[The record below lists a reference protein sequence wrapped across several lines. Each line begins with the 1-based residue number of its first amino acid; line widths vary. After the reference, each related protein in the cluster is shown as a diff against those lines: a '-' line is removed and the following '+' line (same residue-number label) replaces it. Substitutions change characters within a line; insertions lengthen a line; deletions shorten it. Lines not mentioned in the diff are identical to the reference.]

1 MARNVVGQSKQIEV
15 LPAVQ
20 PTIPEQVVPA
30 DAGVPKSSFVPMGA
44 ATQQDL
50 TVQGTELQD
59 YKEPEKPKWW
69 ETAFVVAPTARDWG
83 NAIYEDFKY
92 DPDPL
97 YRADADAQEFF
108 NQHEITNSDEVSYIN
123 GAKSYEEMQ
132 FRQSR
137 ILEKRKDDEVL
148 AAHPILGF
156 GASMIDAD
164 LAASFIPAAGQ
175 VVGAAKIGR
184 ITQRAANAAVGAGG
198 AYMLNQA
205 LEDGSTRSQEERNLD
220 SLTFGLVGLFSPIK
234 HQPKALDSA
243 IQAEMKAVMDENT
256 KVAGE
261 LGSLGDV
268 NIMGVEGKIPVS
280 RPLDPRKTPVPDWVA
295 NSKWAAKLQSSGDYL
310 DYILKGKQNN
320 PLSKVLATVK
330 TQGDNAAYASAPVQA
345 DLEFRLVGVED
356 AINNAAKELYNTQ
369 PNRWFGR
376 KDHTVAQ
383 YQVTEQF
390 GQAMQRLDQHIVARL
405 GEQLPVDMAYIHKM
419 IDATNQPEAIK
430 KVMRS
435 YVDSGFAET
444 ALKKAKAT
452 GLLDNLDD
460 VAALHSRPTYM
471 PVKHS
476 FERMNNLLKSGNVT
490 EKQLFKFIGRQIQ
503 RMYPEMQ
510 DVAKVKLDDYTLGKN
525 FFDNQR
531 KTALGVTEVQ
541 TAGLT
546 KDQIQSLL
554 RQGGVPEDDVVR
566 VAERVFKGT
575 QDAGTGVAKPF
586 RRRLSWDWNA
596 KGQGND
602 GFEFT
607 LGDLVDGNAYMNLT
621 DYTRTMSKRIGL
633 AQYGFKTTADLDT
646 AITKALEDLPPDVPL
661 DEAVDFM
668 KNLRATALGHPV
680 GEAVPETIRSLNTV
694 AGSMLLSNSGL
705 YNFVDLVTQVAK
717 LGLLRTLPEIKKG
730 MKNAFTS
737 LKGVDQRGAE
747 QLYDVLTGRLNTDGR
762 WRNITTRYGDAFEV
776 SHGVHESIQYYGQAT
791 RFFNLSEYV
800 KRFQIGLIGGIF
812 TAAFEGASKGVA
824 KDINYLRNTL
834 KMPDELIAKI
844 SDEYR
849 ANGATVDL
857 WDNEVRM
864 AMEQKVFFEADNLAH
879 TIRSGEIP
887 AWIEYSTFGK
897 AIFPF
902 MSFAFAMQQK
912 VLRNTYQRD
921 GAAGIALLAAVQLPT
936 AVMVAAVK
944 NIKNGKDAEEDLAKG
959 SVTAMS
965 MLGSF
970 SYPLE
975 IIMNGGLNSSSAA
988 LAPVSNAMSLGQ
1000 KLSNGEVDL
1009 RSIKNATPLGSV
1021 TGLDFFITAIEGE
1034 D

>member
-1 MARNVVGQSKQIEV
+1 MARNIVGQSKEIEV

-20 PTIPEQVVPA
+20 PNIPEQVRPVDTGIPQ
-30 DAGVPKSSFVPMGA
+30 SSFVPLGA
-44 ATQQDL
+44 ATPQDL
-50 TVQGTELQD
+50 TVQGAELQE
-59 YKEPEKPKWW
+59 YKEPEKPAWW
-69 ETAFVVAPTARDWG
+69 KAAFVVAPTARDWG
-83 NAIYEDFKY
+83 NAIYEDLKF

-97 YRADADAQEFF
+97 YKPDADAQEFF
-108 NQHEITNSDEVSYIN
+108 NKYELQEADDVSYIN

-132 FRQSR
+132 FRQQR
-137 ILEKRKDDEVL
+137 VLEKRQDAEIL
-148 AAHPILGF
+148 NAHPVLGF
-156 GASMIDAD
+156 GASMIDIDA
-164 LAASFIPAAGQ
+164 AASFIPAAGQ
-175 VVGAAKIGR
+175 VVGASKIGR
-184 ITQRAANAAVGAGG
+184 LTQRAANAAVGAGG
-198 AYMLNQA
+198 AYMINQA
-205 LEDGSTRSQEERNLD
+205 LEDGSTRSESDRNLD

-234 HQPKALDSA
+234 QQQKVLDAA
-243 IQAEMKAVMDENT
+243 IQNEMRNVMAESTAKADQ
-256 KVAGE
+256 

-268 NIMGVEGKIPVS
+268 NIMGAEGKIPVS
-280 RPLDPRKTPVPDWVA
+280 QPLDPRKSPVPDWVA
-295 NSKWAAKLQSSGDYL
+295 GSKWAAKLQSSGDYL
-310 DYILKGKQNN
+310 SYILKGREDN

-330 TQGDNAAYASAPVQA
+330 TQGDNAAYASAPIQA

-356 AINNAAKELYNTQ
+356 AINNAARELYNTS
-369 PNRWFGR
+369 PNKWFGR

-390 GQAMQRLDQHIVARL
+390 GQAMQRLDQHIVERL
-405 GEQLPVDMAYIHKM
+405 GEDLPVDMAYIHKM
-419 IDATNQPEAIK
+419 INATDQPEAIK

-460 VAALHSRPTYM
+460 AAALHSRPTYM

-490 EKQLFKFIGRQIQ
+490 ERQLFEFIGRQIQ

-510 DVAKVKLDDYTLGKN
+510 EVAKAKLDAYTLGKN

-586 RRRLSWDWNA
+586 RKRLSWDWNA
-596 KGQGND
+596 SFTGVD
-602 GFEFT
+602 GGT
-607 LGDLVDGNAYMNLT
+607 YRLGDLVDGNAYMNLT

-633 AQYGFKTTADLDT
+633 AQYGFKTTADLDA

-717 LGLLRTLPEIKKG
+717 LGLLRTLPEIKNG
-730 MKNAFTS
+730 MRNAFTS
-737 LKGVDQRGAE
+737 LKGVDKRGAE
-747 QLYDVLTGRLNTDGR
+747 QLYDVLTGRLSTDGR

-791 RFFNLSEYV
+791 RFVNLSEYV

-812 TAAFEGASKGVA
+812 TSAFEGASKGVA

-834 KMPDELIAKI
+834 KMPDELIGKI
-844 SDEYR
+844 SDQYR
-849 ANGATVDL
+849 TYGATVDL

-864 AMEQKVFFEADNLAH
+864 AMEQKVFFESDNLAH

-887 AWIEYSTFGK
+887 SWIEYSTFGK

-944 NIKNGKDAEEDLAKG
+944 NVKNGKDPEEDLAKG
-959 SVTAMS
+959 AVTAMS

-988 LAPVSNAMSLGQ
+988 LAPVANAMSLGQ

-1009 RSIKNATPLGSV
+1009 RSIKNATPLGSM
-1021 TGLDFFITAIEGE
+1021 TGLDFFITAIEG